1 MTSCRSPL
9 RTTVVALAAATVVS
23 STFAVS
29 LRPNKATDDSVCDLA
44 HDTNLYLGVEDPGPL
59 GSFEAGSS
67 RRIL

>member
-44 HDTNLYLGVEDPGPL
+44 HDTNLYLGSKTLVP